1 MNKTTVQKPLLV
13 THIPLQAEISTS
25 IYEGYLSRFNV
36 ALEYLKINKNM
47 YKNFIEEIE
56 AIFNI
61 KKYYFDLN
69 EYDYYVIESDIQD
82 NSFHLLIENVKSY
95 WELFVYA
102 DNYEILN
109 KIYKIYE
116 KYKDIDSDRTINY
129 TEIIFKNGNQ
139 SFITYKKSINAF
151 KNISA
156 DYYPFLNADLLIEY
170 FLKGNEN
177 ILILAGKPGV
187 GKSKFA
193 ALVMKKV
200 LEDHEL
206 YKEGFTVK
214 TAKDINLLSMDD
226 FWQSLKNT
234 DLLILDDLDFL
245 LGSRNESRDDIHKNQ
260 FINKLLSYT
269 DGIEKSNTKIIIT
282 TNQPIDEMDNAILR
296 KGRLFDVLNFRPLT
310 YEEAKEIFKKN
321 VKSKN
326 IDFNEIINKFNL
338 DKNAILQSDLG
349 SIISN
354 FETQKRMI
362 NKQEYLYDSEISAL
376 AQTKRKK
383 VGFA

>member
-1 MNKTTVQKPLLV
+1 MNKFTTTKPLVV
-13 THIPLQAEISTS
+13 THIPLQSEISTS
-25 IYEGYLSRFNV
+25 IYDGYLSRYNTS
-36 ALEYLKINKNM
+36 LEYLKINKNM
-47 YKNFIEEIE
+47 YKNFIKEIE
-56 AIFNI
+56 DTFKI
-61 KKYYFDLN
+61 KKFYFNLN
-69 EYDYYVIESDIQD
+69 EYDYYVIESEVQD
-82 NSFHLLIENVKSY
+82 KSFHLLLENVKSY

-102 DNYEILN
+102 EDYETLN

-116 KYKDIDSDRTINY
+116 KYKDIDSDKTINY

-139 SFITYKKSINAF
+139 SFVSYKKSISAF
-151 KNISA
+151 KNITD
-156 DYYPFLNADLLIEY
+156 DYYPFLNADLLIKY

-177 ILILAGKPGV
+177 ILILAGQPGV

-193 ALVMKKV
+193 TLVMKKV
-200 LEDHEL
+200 LEDNEL

-245 LGSRNESRDDIHKNQ
+245 LGSRNESREDIQKNQ
-260 FINKLLSYT
+260 FVNKLLSFT

-282 TNQPIDEMDNAILR
+282 TNQPIEEIDNAILR

-310 YEEAKEIFKKN
+310 YEEAKNIFQKHIKDN
-321 VKSKN
+321 N
-326 IDFNEIINKFNL
+326 IDFDEVLEKHGLNKEN
-338 DKNAILQSDLG
+338 ILQSDLG
-349 SIISN
+349 SIIIN
-354 FETQKRMI
+354 FETQKRII
-362 NKQEYLYDSEISAL
+362 NKQDYLYDPDISVINNS
-376 AQTKRKK
+376 KRKK